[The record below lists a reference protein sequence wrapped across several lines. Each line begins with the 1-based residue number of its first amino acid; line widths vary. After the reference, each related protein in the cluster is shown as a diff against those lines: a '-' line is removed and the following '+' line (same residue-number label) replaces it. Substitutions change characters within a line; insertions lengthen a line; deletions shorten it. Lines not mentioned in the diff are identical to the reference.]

1 MSQFIFA
8 LFSTKFFKNFSKIT
22 YSTNIDIKAS
32 NKISDLLDIL
42 FEFCGVKPKQKIY
55 FKRSSK
61 YKHKHTWFKFIYV
74 LLIIDFI
81 YTIIFTIICCVCFDT
96 KEEKIQFYLI
106 TGDLVYLIF
115 ENRIPMSARSLNIL
129 FRMQALL
136 FFTNFFFDD
145 HHWLKKADQQLKEL
159 KFAKINAKTYK
170 ILFTCKKRSFLQFFL
185 LSAGTVIILT
195 ILAIKRSDKYS
206 PYSLVFGIIYAVYF
220 ISLNIYYITIFTNE
234 YYFLC
239 KICEHFILQFNQ
251 KLTKVVH
258 SKNLTSSDLIYEKL
272 LFSYKEFSHIFILIH
287 NVNFCL
293 KRIYLIVLFAGFC
306 TATQF
311 FYMAFY
317 TDVRLFIKLYF
328 FVLTFN
334 YFHMIVFCS
343 YYAGKINDAAKSLSN
358 VVYQKISVEG
368 LCNFEAGKQ
377 VIIEVCN
384 SMSFPM
390 NKKSFYFQTFRYLNC
405 VNSNISIE
413 LLGNAVN
420 IQTTI
425 TVNFCSSF

>member
-1 MSQFIFA
+1 MFQY
-8 LFSTKFFKNFSKIT
+8 FSSLYSAQVFKKLSKIT
-22 YSTNIDIKAS
+22 CSTKVTVRSN
-32 NKISDLLDIL
+32 NKISDLLNIL
-42 FEFCGVKPKQKIY
+42 FNRCGIKPKQKIY
-55 FKRSSK
+55 FKKSCK
-61 YKHKHTWFKFIYV
+61 FKHEHKWFKFIYV

-81 YTIIFTIICCVCFDT
+81 YTIIFTIICSVWYET
-96 KEEKIQFYLI
+96 KEEKIQLYLI
-106 TGDLVYLIF
+106 TGDIVYLIF
-115 ENRIPMSARSLNIL
+115 EDRVPMSARSLNIL
-129 FRMQALL
+129 FRIQALM

-145 HHWLKKADQQLKEL
+145 HHWLKEADQQLKKL
-159 KFAKINAKTYK
+159 KFAKIDAKSYK
-170 ILFTCKKRSFLQFFL
+170 ILYACKKRSFVQFFI
-185 LSAGTVIILT
+185 LSVGTVIILT

-206 PYSLVFGIIYAVYF
+206 AYSLIFGIVYAVYF

-239 KICEHFILQFNQ
+239 KLLKHFILQFNR
-251 KLTKVVH
+251 KLTKVVL
-258 SKNLTSSDLIYEKL
+258 SKNLTCSDLIYEKL

-287 NVNFCL
+287 KVNFCL

-317 TDVRLFIKLYF
+317 TDIRVYIKLYF
-328 FVLTFN
+328 FLLTLN

-377 VIIEVCN
+377 VIIEVC
-384 SMSFPM
+384 
-390 NKKSFYFQTFRYLNC
+390 C
-405 VNSNISIE
+405 SIKH
-413 LLGNAVN
+413 
-420 IQTTI
+420 
-425 TVNFCSSF
+425 